1 MILFFHHRLSNK
13 VKAMPVALFIIIVNV
28 NLHLALVK
36 NHGIKNNYRSS
47 RKFCTG
53 EFLRLQVPALQP

>member
-1 MILFFHHRLSNK
+1 MILFFHHYRLSNK
-13 VKAMPVALFIIIVNV
+13 VKATPVALFITIVH
-28 NLHLALVK
+28 LHLALVK

-53 EFLRLQVPALQP
+53 EFLRLQVTALQP